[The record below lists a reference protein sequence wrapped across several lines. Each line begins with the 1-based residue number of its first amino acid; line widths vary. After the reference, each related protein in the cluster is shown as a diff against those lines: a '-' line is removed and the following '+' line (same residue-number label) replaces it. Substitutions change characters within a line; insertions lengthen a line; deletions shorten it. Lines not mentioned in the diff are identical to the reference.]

1 MSTCIWLASAI
12 TLPDHFSFLIL
23 QLQAADDS
31 MDFFI
36 LIHTGNYSRVRC
48 LCNCICSLLFSH
60 FMQWYNCHNLIK
72 ITAEWV
78 PVKDA
83 VYFFFVSFFL
93 FFFSMPWVTFSSSF
107 WTQHY
112 LAAHGVTEEV
122 ERKHAGSLDS
132 DVNVISAEKNVITF
146 AECVV
151 EGLSAG
157 ERRCIQSFRGADT
170 VTMAV

>member
-1 MSTCIWLASAI
+1 
-12 TLPDHFSFLIL
+12 
-23 QLQAADDS
+23 
-31 MDFFI
+31 
-36 LIHTGNYSRVRC
+36 
-48 LCNCICSLLFSH
+48 
-60 FMQWYNCHNLIK
+60 
-72 ITAEWV
+72 
-78 PVKDA
+78 
-83 VYFFFVSFFL
+83 
-93 FFFSMPWVTFSSSF
+93 MPWVTFSSSF

-132 DVNVISAEKNVITF
+132 DVNVISAEKNVITV